1 MSLAASR
8 NMHSIQ
14 EMCQKG
20 ELSVYLKKKKNPEK
34 ERKRKKEALVI
45 FASFIYIREIM
56 TCVQSNSSD
65 AKEISHASS
74 ARTTLADFHIYTRWM
89 IIDVDFHGMKHFY
102 LNFQNHKK
110 PVNITTC
117 SCLFSYMQ

>member
-1 MSLAASR
+1 MLLVETC
-8 NMHSIQ
+8 IQ
-14 EMCQKG
+14 FRKCARRGSFQFIKK
-20 ELSVYLKKKKNPEK
+20 KKKKNPEK

-117 SCLFSYMQ
+117 SCLFSYMH